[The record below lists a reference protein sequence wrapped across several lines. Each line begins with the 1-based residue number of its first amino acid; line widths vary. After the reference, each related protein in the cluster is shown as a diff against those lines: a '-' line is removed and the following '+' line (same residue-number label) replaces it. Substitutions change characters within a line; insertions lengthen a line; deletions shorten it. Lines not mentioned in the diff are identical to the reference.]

1 MAIGLDQAKVI
12 PVRTEILFAS
22 IIALIPNFV
31 FAGVW
36 GNPSPSSFGS
46 VEVVV
51 ADDASDGC
59 WTNLGEVKTYAEDIL
74 RNLNYSVPNSNA
86 PGTFLIGVTS
96 ERASNGKCYG
106 SVEIQM
112 YKAHEIDGLFGFLEV
127 AETGGIFVNHDNAN
141 IITLNYV
148 KKLTDE
154 LRDKIKN

>member
-1 MAIGLDQAKVI
+1 MKVT
-12 PVRTEILFAS
+12 PLRTEILFAS
-22 IIALIPNFV
+22 ILAVTPDLV
-31 FAGVW
+31 GAGVW
-36 GNPSPSSFGS
+36 GYPTPSSFGS
-46 VEVVV
+46 VQVAV

-74 RNLNYSVPNSNA
+74 RNLNYSVSSGDA

-106 SVEIQM
+106 SVSIQM
-112 YKAHEIDGLFGFLEV
+112 YKLQEIDGLFGFLEV

-141 IITLNYV
+141 IVTLNYV

-154 LRDKIKN
+154 LRDKFNN